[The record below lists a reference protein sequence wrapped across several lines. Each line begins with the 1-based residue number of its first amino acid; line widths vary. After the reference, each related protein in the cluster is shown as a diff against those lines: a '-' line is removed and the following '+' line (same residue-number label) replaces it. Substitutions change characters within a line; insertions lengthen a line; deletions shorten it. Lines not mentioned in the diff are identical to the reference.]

1 MLLPARMIGVA
12 TAIYSTALIVRP
24 SVLTKPTG
32 LSTSNDDVTTAA
44 RVLTRGIAARDL
56 VSGLAMAVAPAAAG
70 VRLAAAVRIG
80 ADASDAAGFGLALP
94 DPAARRKSAL
104 VAAGWGLL
112 TVLALVAARDD

>member
-12 TAIYSTALIVRP
+12 TAIYSAALIVRP

-56 VSGLAMAVAPAAAG
+56 VSGLAMAAAPTAAG

-80 ADASDAAGFGLALP
+80 ADAADATGFGLALP

-112 TVLALVAARDD
+112 TVLALAAARDD